1 MPKAV
6 RFKSNGKYLRNTLFS
21 CPGLDYVG
29 SGTAMRPDFDPSDG
43 KMRDAVALEEDLSI
57 ASWTQ
62 DFAIAFGIP
71 ADEIEC
77 EVIPWDGDPA
87 SLPKEDEPDAHV
99 RLPEPP
105 EPPKEQPPIERVLA
119 ALGKDAALSA
129 ATKTAIADALK

>member
-1 MPKAV
+1 MKAI
-6 RFKSNGKYLRNTLFS
+6 RYRANGKYLKNTLFS
-21 CPGLDYVG
+21 TLNSDFIGAYHGVETDAIFNADLAAAEE
-29 SGTAMRPDFDPSDG
+29 AMT
-43 KMRDAVALEEDLSI
+43 I
-57 ASWTQ
+57 ASHKQ
-62 DFAIAFGIP
+62 DFAVAFGIP

-77 EVIPWDGDPA
+77 EVIAWDGDPA

-105 EPPKEQPPIERVLA
+105 EPPKERTQIERVLA